1 VPISKL
7 ILSVVILLASSS
19 VLLSTSPAAHSQV
32 PKGDVYFGFS
42 RTGNDTFYSNVG
54 GLNGWEGA
62 MHVKL
67 RTPFLGVEGDVSHY
81 GLGANSTIPR
91 STVVMFGP
99 RFTLGALG
107 PKVFAHALI
116 GGEYS
121 ANSGGPTP
129 ISASAL
135 TWALGGGLDVPF
147 APFFAWRVAGDYLK
161 APTLSP
167 RGVSPSPRR
176 VSVPAW
182 FSGFETSFR
191 LLASSSRPSPSS
203 LKLPG

>member
-1 VPISKL
+1 MPNPKQ
-7 ILSVVILLASSS
+7 ILSVVVLLASSS
-19 VLLSTSPAAHSQV
+19 ILFLTSPAAHSQV

-42 RTGNDTFYSNVG
+42 RTGNDIFYPNVG

-67 RTPFLGVEGDVSHY
+67 RKPFLGVEGDVSHY
-81 GLGANSTIPR
+81 GLGANSTVPR

-107 PKVFAHALI
+107 PKAFAHALV
-116 GGEYS
+116 GAEHS

-135 TWALGGGLDVPF
+135 TWALGAGLDVPF

-161 APTLSP
+161 APSLSP
-167 RGVSPSPRR
+167 HGVSGST
-176 VSVPAW
+176 PAR
-182 FSGFETSFR
+182 FSTGLVFR
-191 LLASSSRPSPSS
+191 F
-203 LKLPG
+203 

>member
-1 VPISKL
+1 MPDDQDNQAARATIS
-7 ILSVVILLASSS
+7 
-19 VLLSTSPAAHSQV
+19 
-32 PKGDVYFGFS
+32 Y
-42 RTGNDTFYSNVG
+42 RYVG
-54 GLNGWEGA
+54 GIKGWEGA

-67 RTPFLGVEGDVSHY
+67 REPFLGVEGDESHY

-99 RFTLGALG
+99 RFTLGVLG

-116 GGEYS
+116 GGEHS

-129 ISASAL
+129 ISGAAL
-135 TWALGGGLDVPF
+135 TWALGGGLDVRI

-167 RGVSPSPRR
+167 LGVSPST
-176 VSVPAW
+176 PAR
-182 FSGFETSFR
+182 FSAGLVFR
-191 LLASSSRPSPSS
+191 F
-203 LKLPG
+203 